1 MPVEETPLS
10 SAVFDQLRQAMS
22 NDSAGFAALYR
33 DYLTDAW
40 ETFQNLRESINQRQF
55 DDIQA
60 KAHYLKS
67 SSLVLGAPLVARC
80 ATEVERAA
88 LAKDLSDAG
97 ALMEQTKRTLRQVQT
112 ELAERLGNTV
122 IPANHDAAA

>member
-33 DYLTDAW
+33 DYLADAW
-40 ETFQNLRESINQRQF
+40 QTFQNLRASIDQGQF
-55 DDIQA
+55 DDVQA

-67 SSLVLGAPLVARC
+67 SSLVLGAPLVAHC

-97 ALMEQTKRTLRQVQT
+97 ALLDKTKGKLQQVQA
-112 ELAERLGNTV
+112 ELAERLGKSV
-122 IPANHDAAA
+122 IPENYDAAA

>member
-40 ETFQNLRESINQRQF
+40 QTFHLLRESVDQLHFENV
-55 DDIQA
+55 QA

-67 SSLVLGAPLVARC
+67 SSLVLGAPLVARY

-97 ALMEQTKRTLRQVQT
+97 ALLDDTKRALRQVQA
-112 ELAERLGNTV
+112 ELAGRLGKTV
-122 IPANHDAAA
+122 IPTNEAAA

>member
-40 ETFQNLRESINQRQF
+40 QTFHLLRESVDQRHF
-55 DDIQA
+55 ENIQA

-67 SSLVLGAPLVARC
+67 SSLVLGAPLVARY
-80 ATEVERAA
+80 ATEVEQAA

-97 ALMEQTKRTLRQVQT
+97 ALLDDTKRALRQVQA
-112 ELAERLGNTV
+112 ELAGRLGKTV
-122 IPANHDAAA
+122 IPTNEAAA

>member
-10 SAVFDQLRQAMS
+10 SEVFDQLRQAMS

-40 ETFQNLRESINQRQF
+40 QTFHLLRESVDQRHF
-55 DDIQA
+55 ENVQA

-67 SSLVLGAPLVARC
+67 SSLVLGAPLVARY

-97 ALMEQTKRTLRQVQT
+97 ALLDDTKRALRQVQA
-112 ELAERLGNTV
+112 ELAGRLGKTV
-122 IPANHDAAA
+122 IPTNEAAA

>member
-10 SAVFDQLRQAMS
+10 SEVFDQLRQAMS

-40 ETFQNLRESINQRQF
+40 QTFHLLRENVDQRHF
-55 DDIQA
+55 ENVQA

-67 SSLVLGAPLVARC
+67 SSLVLGAPLVARY

-97 ALMEQTKRTLRQVQT
+97 ALLDDTKRALRQVQA
-112 ELAERLGNTV
+112 ELAGRLGKTV
-122 IPANHDAAA
+122 IPTNEAAA

>member
-40 ETFQNLRESINQRQF
+40 QTFHLLRESVDQRHF
-55 DDIQA
+55 ENIQA

-67 SSLVLGAPLVARC
+67 SSLVLGAPLVARY

-97 ALMEQTKRTLRQVQT
+97 ALLDDTKRALRQVQA
-112 ELAERLGNTV
+112 ELAGRLGKTV
-122 IPANHDAAA
+122 IPTNEAAA

>member
-33 DYLTDAW
+33 DYLADAW
-40 ETFQNLRESINQRQF
+40 QTFQNLRASIDQGQF
-55 DDIQA
+55 DDVQA

-88 LAKDLSDAG
+88 LAKDLSGAG
-97 ALMEQTKRTLRQVQT
+97 VLLEETKRSLQQVQT
-112 ELAERLGNTV
+112 ELADRLGSAV
-122 IPANHDAAA
+122 IPANHEAAA

>member
-40 ETFQNLRESINQRQF
+40 QTFHLLRESVDQRHF
-55 DDIQA
+55 ENVQA

-67 SSLVLGAPLVARC
+67 SSLVLGAPLVARY

-97 ALMEQTKRTLRQVQT
+97 ALLDDTKRALRQVQA
-112 ELAERLGNTV
+112 ELAGRLGKTV
-122 IPANHDAAA
+122 IPTNEAAA

>member
-1 MPVEETPLS
+1 MPVTETPLS

-22 NDSAGFAALYR
+22 KDSAGFAALYR

-40 ETFQNLRESINQRQF
+40 KTFQQLRESIDRRLF

-88 LAKDLSDAG
+88 LAKDLSGAG
-97 ALMEQTKRTLRQVQT
+97 VLLEETKRSLQQVQT
-112 ELAERLGNTV
+112 ELADRLGSAV
-122 IPANHDAAA
+122 IPANHEAAA